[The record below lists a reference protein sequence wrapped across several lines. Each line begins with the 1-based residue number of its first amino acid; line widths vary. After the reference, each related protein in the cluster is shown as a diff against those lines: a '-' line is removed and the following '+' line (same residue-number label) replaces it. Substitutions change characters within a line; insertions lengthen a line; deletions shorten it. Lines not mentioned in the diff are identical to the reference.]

1 MSTKVKA
8 VRKCPTFT
16 KEVITFDKKGKKVVK
31 TVTVDDHFLVVMNNG
46 CSIAVSKEQL
56 EEFGITD
63 VVTED
68 KTAKVVE
75 TLPEIDEDD
84 DLVEDTEVTAPV
96 QVTGLVSGSN
106 I

>member
-8 VRKCPTFT
+8 FKKCPTFT

-31 TVTVDDHFLVVMNNG
+31 TVTVDDHFLVIMNSG

-56 EEFGITD
+56 KEFGITD
-63 VVTED
+63 IVTSD
-68 KTAKVVE
+68 KTSKIVE

-84 DLVEDTEVTAPV
+84 DLVEDTEVTNSV
-96 QVTGLVSGSN
+96 QATGLVSGSN